1 MPPSSRTLSRRSGRR
16 LYLFVFKSINPIIEK
31 CTAPEIVETCVNRPR
46 GYFGHEKYLHF
57 IHDRYFKMED
67 MDLVNQWLFTFA
79 AYNAGPAKV
88 RRLRKETSSM
98 GLDPN
103 IWFKNVE
110 LAAAKRIGRETVQ
123 YVGNIYK
130 YYIAYHMIR
139 EKLELKSRN
148 QPSTR

>member
-1 MPPSSRTLSRRSGRR
+1 
-16 LYLFVFKSINPIIEK
+16 
-31 CTAPEIVETCVNRPR
+31 
-46 GYFGHEKYLHF
+46 
-57 IHDRYFKMED
+57 
-67 MDLVNQWLFTFA
+67 
-79 AYNAGPAKV
+79 
-88 RRLRKETSSM
+88 M

-130 YYIAYHMIR
+130 YYIADHMIR

>member
-1 MPPSSRTLSRRSGRR
+1 M
-16 LYLFVFKSINPIIEK
+16 
-31 CTAPEIVETCVNRPR
+31 
-46 GYFGHEKYLHF
+46 
-57 IHDRYFKMED
+57 
-67 MDLVNQWLFTFA
+67 VNQWLFTFA

>member
-1 MPPSSRTLSRRSGRR
+1 
-16 LYLFVFKSINPIIEK
+16 
-31 CTAPEIVETCVNRPR
+31 
-46 GYFGHEKYLHF
+46 
-57 IHDRYFKMED
+57 
-67 MDLVNQWLFTFA
+67 
-79 AYNAGPAKV
+79 
-88 RRLRKETSSM
+88 M